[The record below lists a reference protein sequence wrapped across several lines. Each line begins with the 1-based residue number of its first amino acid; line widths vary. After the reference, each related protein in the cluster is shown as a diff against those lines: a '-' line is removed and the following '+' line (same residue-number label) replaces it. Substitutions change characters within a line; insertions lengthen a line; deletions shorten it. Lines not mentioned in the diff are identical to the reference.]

1 MQLREKKYFYWIQS
15 SKWKEITKKREN
27 LVLEG
32 NMWSSVL
39 KLIEFKKI
47 QFLKIRWKES
57 YANVRAF

>member
-15 SKWKEITKKREN
+15 SKWKEITKKTEK

-39 KLIEFKKI
+39 ELIEFKKN

-57 YANVRAF
+57 CANVRAF